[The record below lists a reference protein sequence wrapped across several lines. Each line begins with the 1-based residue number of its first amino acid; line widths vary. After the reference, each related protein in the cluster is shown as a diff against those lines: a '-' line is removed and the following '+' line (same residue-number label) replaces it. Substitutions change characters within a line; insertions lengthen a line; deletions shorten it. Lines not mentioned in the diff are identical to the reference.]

1 MDRDQKISRAGQA
14 QALLDNEM
22 LLEAAREVRAQLFKR
37 MEEYPLD
44 GSPEGRDRLWLR
56 MKMLNEVFRY
66 LRDTVESGKI
76 AQRDVDQMEQEKKRK
91 RDRERGFSVHF

>member
-44 GSPEGRDRLWLR
+44 GSQEGRDRLWLR
-56 MKMLNEVFRY
+56 IKMLNEVFRY
-66 LRDTVESGKI
+66 LRNVVEDGKI

-91 RDRERGFSVHF
+91 RERERGFHLTL